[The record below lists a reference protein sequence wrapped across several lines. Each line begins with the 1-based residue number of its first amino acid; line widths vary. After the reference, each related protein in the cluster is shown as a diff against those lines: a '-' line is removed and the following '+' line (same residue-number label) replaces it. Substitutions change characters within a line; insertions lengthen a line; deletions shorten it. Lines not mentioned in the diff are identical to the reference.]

1 METTK
6 PNFKIQRFFA
16 YSGGDQNGEPIGIH
30 IIQSNWTRPTL
41 YHVLIEHGDIEVTDV
56 HLLNRE
62 QIKEQFG
69 IEFGEDLDFGKLV
82 RNMPNDMELG
92 KAMRLEYIKNK
103 S

>member
-6 PNFKIQRFFA
+6 PNFKIQKSFA
-16 YSGGDQNGEPIGIH
+16 YTGGDQNGEPIGIH

-62 QIKEQFG
+62 QIQEKFD
-69 IEFGEDLDFGKLV
+69 ITFDEDADLGKMV
-82 RNMPNDMELG
+82 RDIPNDMELG
-92 KAMRLEYIKNK
+92 KAIRLEYIKNK